1 MPPEPVRV
9 ELRGAVALVVFDDPE
24 RRNAMTEAM
33 GRALTKVMARL
44 AADAA
49 VRAVVLTG
57 AGVAFSAGGDL
68 AMIEDKSRAGRAEPG
83 EAARARNQAF
93 MRDFYRLFL
102 SVRDLPCPSI
112 AAIQGAAIGAGLAV
126 ALACD
131 LRIAAREARLGLN
144 FAKLG
149 IHPGMGS
156 SWTLPRLVGPA
167 HAADLLVQRS
177 QHRRRRGRAD
187 RTREPRRRARH
198 RAADG
203 ARSRRGDRGVRA
215 DRGARIQAR
224 ARPRARRRARRAARL
239 RSGAAGHLLRKRGS
253 GRGSSRDAREAAAA
267 LRGMLIAADRTACLK
282 PGRVFVE

>member
-1 MPPEPVRV
+1 MAPEPVRV
-9 ELRGAVALVVFDDPE
+9 ESHGDVALVVFDDPA

-33 GRALTKVMARL
+33 GRALTNVMARL
-44 AADAA
+44 GSDPS

-57 AGVAFSAGGDL
+57 AGEAFSAGGDL
-68 AMIEDKSRAGRAEPG
+68 AMLEEKSHAGRAAPG
-83 EAARARNQAF
+83 EATRAANRAF

-131 LRIAAREARLGLN
+131 LRIAAREAKLGLN

-167 HAADLLVQRS
+167 HAAELLLS
-177 QHRRRRGRAD
+177 GRIVDGIEAE
-187 RTREPRRRARH
+187 RIGLVNRAV
-198 RAADG
+198 
-203 ARSRRGDRGVRA
+203 ARDTVVTTALALAEEIASCAPIAV
-215 DRGARIQAR
+215 RGAKRSLARTSDVTLEEQLDFEAEQQAVCYESADFAEGLR
-224 ARPRARRRARRAARL
+224 ATRDKRSPRFE
-239 RSGAAGHLLRKRGS
+239 GH
-253 GRGSSRDAREAAAA
+253 
-267 LRGMLIAADRTACLK
+267 
-282 PGRVFVE
+282 

>member
-9 ELRGAVALVVFDDPE
+9 ELHGAVALVVFDDPE

-33 GRALTKVMARL
+33 GRALTRVMARL
-44 AADAA
+44 AADPA
-49 VRAVVLTG
+49 VRAVVFTG
-57 AGVAFSAGGDL
+57 AGAAFSAGGDL

-131 LRIAAREARLGLN
+131 LRIAAREAKVALN

-167 HAADLLVQRS
+167 HAADLLFSGRSIDGVEAERIGLVNRAVPRDTVLATALALAAEIAACAPIAVQGS
-177 QHRRRRGRAD
+177 KRALARAHD
-187 RTREPRRRARH
+187 VALDEQLDFEAEQQAICYESADLAEGLRATREKRPPRFER
-198 RAADG
+198 
-203 ARSRRGDRGVRA
+203 
-215 DRGARIQAR
+215 
-224 ARPRARRRARRAARL
+224 
-239 RSGAAGHLLRKRGS
+239 
-253 GRGSSRDAREAAAA
+253 
-267 LRGMLIAADRTACLK
+267 C
-282 PGRVFVE
+282 

>member
-1 MPPEPVRV
+1 MMETASFRPSCAAPPISQGGAALPPEPVRV
-9 ELRGAVALVVFDDPE
+9 ELREAVAVVVFDDPE

-112 AAIQGAAIGAGLAV
+112 AAIQGAAIGAGSPSHWP
-126 ALACD
+126 
-131 LRIAAREARLGLN
+131 RPARRSARQSSVSTR
-144 FAKLG
+144 KLG

-156 SWTLPRLVGPA
+156 RGRFRGWWVRTRCRPLFAVAR
-167 HAADLLVQRS
+167 
-177 QHRRRRGRAD
+177 RRRRGRAD
-187 RTREPRRRARH
+187 RTREPRRRATPCCR
-198 RAADG
+198 R
-203 ARSRRGDRGVRA
+203 RSLLPGDRGLCA
-215 DRGARIQAR
+215 DRGAGIQAR
-224 ARPRARRRARRAARL
+224 ARPAQDVASTSNSTSKRSNRRSVTKGGSAEGFAQRE
-239 RSGAAGHLLRKRGS
+239 KRP
-253 GRGSSRDAREAAAA
+253 AA
-267 LRGMLIAADRTACLK
+267 LRGC
-282 PGRVFVE
+282 